1 MIGFF
6 PPLYPG
12 ELFYSACARFQQ
24 SLGFPSARKI
34 LHELFGSGN
43 ALAVIDLP
51 GRIEK
56 FTSSLPP
63 NSELSPREII
73 WKHTLFPFYAAFRG
87 TALSCRLQQSLLTE
101 TGRWIHLRLGIM
113 AGRVRP
119 PEYFRY
125 CPECHRESLKRYG
138 ECYWHRAHQIAGV
151 ETCPIHLLWLES
163 SSVRRRNRSHRHPFL
178 PSLSE
183 DCSLPGRPIR
193 SGDAIGETC
202 IRLASA
208 AYWLLKQENLHRDA
222 TAFRAQYVER
232 LQQLDLATESGRI
245 RQREIR
251 SRMLALYDSALLQRL
266 QCPLKATHEDDWLS
280 RLLRSPRTAPS
291 PIRHLVFMDFLKE
304 TPESL
309 FQDKCQP
316 TPSPRFLR
324 KRRIER
330 ENLRKATLI
339 KLWADR
345 SYSLRKIGRQ
355 LSVDPLTVKRH
366 AATLGLPFPRWGKRK
381 TTGDPKQLRLGL
393 RTRPSKSVSHQR
405 RLWIQVLSQF
415 RSKGITACRHS
426 HPALYAW
433 LYRHDRNW
441 LKLHR
446 GNRKLARPTP
456 SVDWAKRDAQLLDDL
471 RLLPRESTA
480 IRRTVA
486 QLAIALD
493 ARAWV
498 QKHPDKLPRTIRA
511 LLCLS
516 ESREAF
522 AIRRIQMVHQRLGI
536 ALGTLPR
543 WRFIRLAGLRPD
555 LVQNRR
561 IREEMAQILQKAS

>member
-1 MIGFF
+1 VIGFF

-24 SLGFPSARKI
+24 SLGFPSARKV
-34 LHELFGSGN
+34 LRELFGSVN

-56 FTSSLPP
+56 FTSTLPP
-63 NSELSPREII
+63 NADLSPWEII

-87 TALSCRLQQSLLTE
+87 MALARRLQQSLLTE

-125 CPECHRESLKRYG
+125 CPGCHRESLKRYG

-151 ETCPIHLLWLES
+151 EICPTHLLWLES

-183 DCSLPGRPIR
+183 DCALPGRPIR
-193 SGDAIGETC
+193 SGDAIGEAC
-202 IRLASA
+202 IRIASA
-208 AYWLLKQENLHRDA
+208 AHWLLNQENLDCDTA
-222 TAFRAQYVER
+222 AFRAQYVER
-232 LQQLDLATESGRI
+232 LRRLDLVTDRGSV
-245 RQREIR
+245 RQRELR
-251 SRMLALYDSALLQRL
+251 SRMLAQYDSDFLLRL
-266 QCPLKATHEDDWLS
+266 QCPLKATLEDDWLS
-280 RLLRSPRTAPS
+280 RLLRSPRKIQS

-309 FQDKCQP
+309 FQETVQTDSSFHP
-316 TPSPRFLR
+316 LR

-330 ENLRKATLI
+330 GYLWKEILI
-339 KLWADR
+339 KLWADP
-345 SYSLRKIGRQ
+345 SYSLREIGRQ
-355 LSVDPLTVKRH
+355 LDVDPLTVKRH
-366 AATLGLPFPRWGKRK
+366 AATLRLPFPRRGKRE
-381 TTGDPKQLRLGL
+381 TTGDPNQLRLGL
-393 RTRPSKSVSHQR
+393 RTRPSKSIHHQR
-405 RLWIQVLSQF
+405 RLWIRALRQF

-441 LKLHR
+441 LKLHQ
-446 GNRKLARPTP
+446 GKRKLACPTP
-456 SVDWAKRDAQLLDDL
+456 SVDWGKRDAQLLHNL
-471 RLLPRESTA
+471 RLLPQESTA
-480 IRRTVA
+480 TRRTVA

-511 LLCLS
+511 LLRLS

-522 AIRRIQMVHQRLGI
+522 AIRRIRMVHQRLGT

-561 IREEMAQILQKAS
+561 IQEEMAQILQKAS